1 MASSTTYAD
10 ALKSTSR
17 SKPGVN
23 REGNSLESRGVCV
36 QESKESTRGAAEY
49 ANACLDCAR
58 KGYPHPLH
66 RLQCQQHEVCAECLK
81 KRVSEKQD
89 RFLECQAPHDDIE
102 VMAAERP
109 ENVWI
114 FVDDSNIWIEA
125 MKLASKEKKFKTSH
139 DHRIRIDIGQLTNAV
154 ASGRTVSQGFL
165 YGSEPPP
172 IDTVW
177 EKIQERGWKVETKK
191 KHPITGKEKKV
202 DTQLVADITE
212 RACNT
217 PEHERSTIIIIA
229 GDADVMPAIDKVLK
243 NKGWNV
249 EVYMW
254 KAAMASELKKLNELN
269 APVKVGYL
277 DDHLFSITFTNMRFK
292 PTGKHHLSAT
302 DKANSLVLKIKGLA
316 FKKRVPTKSWC
327 EQLENLAQWPFQ
339 YYWFKERSG
348 QETDDL
354 LINFRSDMQA
364 GEIDI
369 KQLINDIEQCKD
381 TNAIPFVERVET
393 YLQYEQRKSELF
405 HQYEFEVMGRY
416 SIKDCYDGMDID
428 RLSVYSDESDSWQ
441 IVNYRLKLRKHQR
454 YSEKCL
460 YSFNCR
466 FGSRCQF
473 QHTEK
478 EKQYFK
484 QHQGRGNPVRKVKP
498 CQFYENSKCR
508 KSAEECQWAHGEEDA
523 WCLMCCTQGHFTGT
537 EKCAKETER
546 AIASRTY

>member
-1 MASSTTYAD
+1 MATYAD

-17 SKPGVN
+17 SKQGTS
-23 REGNSLESRGVCV
+23 REKKSGGVCV
-36 QESKESTRGAAEY
+36 QESKESIRDAAEH
-49 ANACLDCAR
+49 ASVCLDCAR
-58 KGYPHPLH
+58 KGHTYDDPLH
-66 RLQCQQHEVCAECLK
+66 RLQCQKHEVCAECLK
-81 KRVSEKQD
+81 KRVNEKGS
-89 RFLECQAPHDDIE
+89 RFLECQAPHDDPQ
-102 VMAAERP
+102 VVAAERP

-125 MKLASKEKKFKTSH
+125 MKLAGKEKKFKTSH
-139 DHRIRIDIGQLTNAV
+139 DHRIRIDIGRLTHAV

-229 GDADVMPAIDKVLK
+229 GDADVKPAIDKVLK

-249 EVYMW
+249 EIYMW
-254 KAAMASELKKLNELN
+254 EGSMASELKRLNELN
-269 APVKVGYL
+269 APVKVCYL
-277 DDHLFSITFTNMRFK
+277 DDHLHKITFTNMRFK
-292 PTGKHHLSAT
+292 PADKHHLSAT
-302 DKANSLVLKIKGLA
+302 DKASSLVFKIKSLA

-339 YYWFKERSG
+339 YYWFKDNSG
-348 QETDDL
+348 KETDDL
-354 LINFRSDMQA
+354 LIHFRRDIQA

-369 KQLINDIEQCKD
+369 KQLIKDIEECKD

-393 YLQYEQRKSELF
+393 YLQYEQRKSGLL

-416 SIKDCYDGMDID
+416 TIKDCCDGMDID
-428 RLSVYSDESDSWQ
+428 RLSVCSDESDSWQ

-454 YSEKCL
+454 YSEKCS

-473 QHTEK
+473 QHTEE

-498 CQFYENSKCR
+498 CQFYAESKCR
-508 KSAEECQWAHGEEDA
+508 KSTEECQWAHGEEDA

-537 EKCAKETER
+537 EKCPKERER
-546 AIASRTY
+546 AIASRAH